1 MKVKVWRISRAFVEV
16 EVDAETLDKLA
27 GNCSVE
33 EYDKTRKEVIAMT
46 SSDAFELWAVS
57 WEFRWRDDENN

>member
-16 EVDAETLDKLA
+16 EVDSDTLDKLD

-33 EYDKTRKEVIAMT
+33 DYDKARKKVIAMT

-57 WEFRWRDDENN
+57 WEFRWRKDED